1 MISEKQLAEYFDSF
15 WQQHFP
21 LLNPTFVRQFNS
33 EKERLVGAGG
43 QPILPVRMGPA
54 VDRFD
59 LVAELAFEIAQE
71 KFRARTGGA
80 PDQVIALRRAL
91 KKMAAII
98 GLAEIPAPSPAEVAE
113 ANSLVAVYDVF
124 FDTVANSNAITFHP
138 RIKGAGVLDAM
149 EADFCSP
156 TTLYEV
162 KAVNRN
168 LQSGDL
174 RQVVCYLVAGL
185 ASHQFT
191 WTDYCIF
198 NPRLAV
204 YHAGKTDELLA
215 YISGRSSHECI
226 ADVLDALMEREQ
238 PLESRF

>member
-1 MISEKQLAEYFDSF
+1 
-15 WQQHFP
+15 
-21 LLNPTFVRQFNS
+21 
-33 EKERLVGAGG
+33 
-43 QPILPVRMGPA
+43 MGTG

-71 KFRARTGGA
+71 KFRTRFGSVF
-80 PDQVIALRRAL
+80 DQATAYRRAL
-91 KKMAAII
+91 KKMATII
-98 GLAEIPAPSPAEVAE
+98 GLAEIPEPSPAEVAE

-124 FDTVANSNAITFHP
+124 FATVATGNAINFRP
-138 RIKGAGVLDAM
+138 RIKGAGVLDEM

-185 ASHQFT
+185 GSHQFA

-198 NPRLAV
+198 NPRLAIC
-204 YHAGKTDELLA
+204 HTGKTEELLS
-215 YISGRSSHECI
+215 YVSGRSSHECI